1 MAAYW
6 NERRGGF
13 IRPAI
18 PGHAMASSLLALG
31 FAVGGRHEEAEQ
43 MAERAMNQG
52 RKVCG
57 ALATWA
63 QCHVFDARGGVA
75 EGISALANF
84 DGISNYEGAGLLFFD
99 CRLSGYGARFSLDR
113 EERGRG
119 KSAALRLYAANFDRV
134 LDYSGFARAQ
144 PWERP
149 QQQAPLAWV
158 LRTSIGAGDT
168 VPSSPDSFFSTLM
181 GRGSSQAKEEDDDEE
196 EFEIVAKENAPPSL
210 KRERWDPACEDVLT
224 WIPPTPQL
232 LSDAT
237 LLLFRFTLNGTI
249 STRNGRW
256 DSIRNSWTTY
266 FDIERKHGEDYPLKF
281 CPLASAISSLLFPPS
296 KTGGNRI
303 GSGRLARGLY
313 EMGELLKLGNDTAE
327 AAESTEIREL
337 IAEREPDFWLPVD
350 EEPRQA
356 WKEIVGHL
364 ASAID
369 GFDYPEE
376 DSDGSDGVV
385 DWNLRFEGWNFDT
398 RPILEHA
405 IVYAACKSGDIES
418 LSLARSI
425 CSQGVTLRPNSPE
438 EWWRYSIVLGLLG
451 DQVGSENALNAS
463 INFGAG
469 QGAKG

>member
-1 MAAYW
+1 MAT
-6 NERRGGF
+6 
-13 IRPAI
+13 
-18 PGHAMASSLLALG
+18 SLLALG

-43 MAERAMNQG
+43 MADRAMEQG
-52 RKVCG
+52 RSVSG

-63 QCHVFDARGGVA
+63 QCHVFDARGGVS

-134 LDYSGFARAQ
+134 LDYSGFSRAQ
-144 PWERP
+144 PWQQP
-149 QQQAPLAWV
+149 QEKAPLAWV
-158 LRTSIGAGDT
+158 ERTSIESGDVDAT
-168 VPSSPDSFFSTLM
+168 SDSFFGRLM
-181 GRGSSQAKEEDDDEE
+181 GRNSSKAKEEEVEEEEE
-196 EFEIVAKENAPPSL
+196 EFEVVAKKDAPPSM
-210 KRERWDPACEDVLT
+210 KRERWDPSCEDVLT

-232 LSDAT
+232 LTDAT
-237 LLLFRFTLNGTI
+237 LLLLRFTLNGTI

-256 DSIRNSWTTY
+256 DSIRNSWTAY
-266 FDIERKHGEDYPLKF
+266 FEIERKNGETYPLKF
-281 CPLASAISSLLFPPS
+281 CPLASVISSLLFPPS
-296 KTGGNRI
+296 ETGGNRI

-313 EMGELLKLGNDTAE
+313 EMGEQLKLGNVTAE

-337 IAEREPDFWLPVD
+337 IAEREPDFWLPAD
-350 EEPRQA
+350 DEPRQE
-356 WKEIVGHL
+356 WKDIVNHL

-369 GFDYPEE
+369 GYDYPEE
-376 DSDGSDGVV
+376 GSEGDDGVV
-385 DWNLRFEGWNFDT
+385 DLSLQFEAWNFDA

-405 IVYAACKSGDIES
+405 VVYAACKSGDTTS
-418 LSLARSI
+418 LHLARSI

-451 DQVGSENALNAS
+451 DEVGSEDALNAS

-469 QGAKG
+469 QGAKS